1 MREGREKEKRE
12 DKVQKNNKY
21 NTQKNNKYNIQKYNL
36 YNIDI
41 LLKTSFKLKYSLIK
55 GWHNG
60 RMVCWMV
67 CLMVLVKTLADFQRL
82 TRTG

>member
-1 MREGREKEKRE
+1 MCAFLRKRGREGREKEKRE

-21 NTQKNNKYNIQKYNL
+21 NIQKYNM